1 MSEIWRPSAARIANS
16 NLTRFMR
23 CVNARRGLE
32 LGDYAGLYA
41 WSVDEPADFW
51 TELARFADVRAEWGA
66 GPAIEHP
73 ERMPGAHFFPAAR
86 LNFAANLLKFGD
98 ERPALV
104 FRSERGTRRASRY
117 GELRAEVARIAA
129 GLRSAGVGAGDRVAG
144 YLPNLPETMIA
155 MLADR
160 QSRRHLVVV
169 LAGLR
174 RAGRARP
181 LRPDRAQGAVRR
193 RRLLVRAASRS
204 TRSRQVADD
213 RRAACRHR
221 ARGGRALCRRQPE
234 LSRLGAADA
243 RRRLADFVA
252 PYAAGRSSSRAC
264 RSTTRSTSCFP
275 PARPACPSASCTA
288 PAARCCST

>member
-104 FRSERGTRRASRY
+104 FRSERGTRRALSY
-117 GELRAEVARIAA
+117 GELRAEVARIAD
-129 GLRSAGVGAGDRVAG
+129 GLRSA
-144 YLPNLPETMIA
+144 
-155 MLADR
+155 
-160 QSRRHLVVV
+160 
-169 LAGLR
+169 
-174 RAGRARP
+174 
-181 LRPDRAQGAVRR
+181 
-193 RRLLVRAASRS
+193 
-204 TRSRQVADD
+204 
-213 RRAACRHR
+213 
-221 ARGGRALCRRQPE
+221 
-234 LSRLGAADA
+234 
-243 RRRLADFVA
+243 
-252 PYAAGRSSSRAC
+252 
-264 RSTTRSTSCFP
+264 
-275 PARPACPSASCTA
+275 
-288 PAARCCST
+288 